1 MAGAADAD
9 VATAPSGPGD
19 PPPVTWRQWLGFL
32 AMGVGMFMAML
43 DIQIVSSSLAQIQ
56 GGLMASPD
64 EVSWVQ
70 TSYLVAE
77 VIMIPLSG
85 YLARLLSTHVLFSLS
100 ALGFSLASLGCAS
113 ATSLEAMIAFR
124 ALQGFAGGAMIPL
137 VFATGFTL
145 FPGKRQ
151 AAVSVAMG
159 MIVTMAPAL
168 GPSVGGYITEQL
180 SWQWLFIINVIPG
193 FLVASTVWS
202 LIRIDQGDR
211 RLLRTLDVPGLVW
224 LAVFLGSLQYV
235 LEEGPENRW
244 LYDPEIFVVSMISA
258 VAGVLFLSRVFSC
271 RAPIVDL
278 RVFSNRNF
286 AIGSFY
292 NFTLGIGLWG
302 MLFLMPLFLAWVRDY
317 NSFQIGMIML
327 VTGACMFLSA
337 PLAGFLTRLFDLRV
351 MLGVGLLMISL
362 SIYLNC
368 FLTSESGFWELFL
381 PQVLRGLS
389 LMICLIPA
397 NMLALGMLRPDQ
409 LGNASGLYV
418 LSHSLGGAI
427 GLAAIN
433 AVLIARTAVH
443 ETQLAAG
450 INLQR
455 AVARFDLGELSGA
468 GETLESLQAL
478 RLLAEI
484 VKREATVLA
493 FNDVI
498 QFLALAVAVTLALLP
513 FIRMPRPQ
521 AGAEPQPA

>member
-1 MAGAADAD
+1 MSVSAH
-9 VATAPSGPGD
+9 VAEPEAPH
-19 PPPVTWRQWLGFL
+19 VTWRQWLGFL

-43 DIQIVSSSLAQIQ
+43 DIQIVASSLAQIQ
-56 GGLMASPD
+56 GGLMASAD

-70 TSYLVAE
+70 SSYLIAE
-77 VIMIPLSG
+77 VIMIPLAG
-85 YLARLLSTHVLFSLS
+85 YLARLMSTHVLFALS
-100 ALGFSLASLGCAS
+100 ALGFSLASLGCAA
-113 ATSLEAMIAFR
+113 ATSMEAMIAFR

-145 FPGKRQ
+145 FPGKKQ

-159 MIVTMAPAL
+159 MIVTLAPAL

-202 LIRIDQGDR
+202 LIRIDEGDR
-211 RLLRTLDVPGLVW
+211 SLLKRLDLPGLIL
-224 LAVFLGSLQYV
+224 LAVFLGTLQYV

-244 LYDPEIFVVSMISA
+244 LYDPEIFVVTMVSV
-258 VAGVLFLSRVFSC
+258 VAGIFFLSRVFSYDE
-271 RAPIVDL
+271 PIVDL
-278 RVFSNRNF
+278 RVFGNRNF

-292 NFTLGIGLWG
+292 NFALGIGLWG

-317 NSFQIGMIML
+317 NSFQIGLIML

-337 PLAGFLTRLFDLRV
+337 PIAGTLARYLDPRV
-351 MLGVGLLMISL
+351 MLGIGLSMISV

-368 FLTSESGFWELFL
+368 FLTSESGFWDLFV

-397 NMLALGMLRPDQ
+397 NMLALGTLRPDQ
-409 LGNASGLYV
+409 LKNASGLYV

-433 AVLIARTAVH
+433 ALLIARTAVH
-443 ETQLAAG
+443 HAYLADGINPRRWLEDYNLAEMAQSAAG
-450 INLQR
+450 S
-455 AVARFDLGELSGA
+455 D
-468 GETLESLQAL
+468 AL
-478 RLLAEI
+478 RAMADM
-484 VKREATVLA
+484 VTREATVLA

-498 QFLALAVAVTLALLP
+498 QFLAAAMASSLIFLL
-513 FIRMPRPQ
+513 FIRIPR
-521 AGAEPQPA
+521 AEAAAVQPA

>member
-1 MAGAADAD
+1 
-9 VATAPSGPGD
+9 
-19 PPPVTWRQWLGFL
+19 
-32 AMGVGMFMAML
+32 MGVGMFMAML
-43 DIQIVSSSLAQIQ
+43 DIQIVASSLAQIQ
-56 GGLMASPD
+56 GGLMASAD

-70 TSYLVAE
+70 TSYLIAE
-77 VIMIPLSG
+77 VIMVPLAG
-85 YLARLLSTHVLFSLS
+85 YLARLLSTHLLFSLS

-113 ATSLEAMIAFR
+113 ATSMEAMIAFR

-159 MIVTMAPAL
+159 MIVTLAPAL

-193 FLVASTVWS
+193 ILIASTVWS
-202 LIRIDQGDR
+202 LIRIDRGDR
-211 RLLRTLDVPGLVW
+211 RLLKSLDVPGLIL

-244 LYDPEIFVVSMISA
+244 LYDSQIFVVATVSA

-271 RAPIVDL
+271 RDPIVDL
-278 RVFSNRNF
+278 RVFASRNF

-292 NFTLGIGLWG
+292 NFSLGVGLWG

-317 NSFQIGMIML
+317 NSFQIGVIML

-337 PLAGFLTRLFDLRV
+337 PLAGLLAKILDLRL
-351 MLGVGLLMISL
+351 MLGIGLTMISV

-368 FLTSESGFWELFL
+368 FLTAESGFWELFA

-409 LGNASGLYV
+409 LKNASGLYV

-443 ETQLAAG
+443 HAYLVDG

-455 AVARFDLGELSGA
+455 AIARYDLGEMTEA
-468 GETLESLQAL
+468 GQNTGAL
-478 RLLAEI
+478 RLLAET

-513 FIRMPRPQ
+513 FIRIPRPPAAAQ
-521 AGAEPQPA
+521 AQPA